1 MSNQRTRTISSIFM
15 SEALG
20 HLLAFCFA
28 AGFYEVYR
36 LFGGEAERI
45 PGAFMPFFALGAFF
59 VCCIL
64 EQIFSIFVSSRIA
77 ALFSLLP
84 PLVLILVMRGSD
96 GLKGASAAVILGVAL
111 RLLIGFLQQG
121 RKLLIFTVLIL
132 DAVTLYLYFCQ
143 GSFHGKDIIAKL
155 LCICLVILS
164 MWAVQA
170 LFEKGKELY
179 PIHLFLCLGIA
190 AGFFPMGDK
199 PIDWSPVVRAGEKI
213 ASGIETAAE
222 NLSYYFASP
231 LGDNYVAGYSS
242 FSSKGGK
249 VEGSEKVQ
257 LILEMKDRPY
267 HTFTDEETGETVSMR
282 KTLYLTGGRG
292 VDAPWFVGFLGYL
305 YEKGVDSETAAL
317 FSNLEEVD
325 IEYAY
330 LDTHDEIA
338 PASAFLL
345 TQWDEKVS
353 GGRSDSLHRKGY
365 RTKARYLDIDY
376 GSLYLAE
383 LLRSGGERTVPDYE
397 TACSYARELWDMDLS
412 EALSAAEYEAA
423 GKELSN
429 EAEDLDGEY
438 LDVTGAGKELSALT
452 ADITQGS
459 DTDYDKCRQI
469 ESYLRQYTYD
479 TNAVGG
485 YDSESDMGSSRGMS
499 DIAERFLFDTGKGY
513 CVHFTSSMVML
524 LRLSGIPARAAT
536 GYRYAFPFEKAEQ
549 YKVGS
554 NCAHTWPEAYI
565 EGAGWIPFEPT
576 SGYYTLTGNSWHRKK
591 TSEEAG
597 YKPRKPAAAAGRA
610 DDEILPEEEAS
621 FAESLLLALKVLW
634 PFAASAVLIVLLL
647 FAGTRAYKAMRYRL
661 STPSQQLLADV
672 EMIKR
677 SLSRLTGSGIDDRGI
692 LSDYISAAP
701 AEFQDDLEAVFA
713 AAYRVL
719 YSTGKESEPTGEEN
733 ELARNLGKSLEKAK
747 RPALRPF
754 VHVFENV

>member
-1 MSNQRTRTISSIFM
+1 M
-15 SEALG
+15 SEAVG

-28 AGFYEVYR
+28 AVFYEIYGI
-36 LFGGEAERI
+36 FGGEAERI
-45 PGAFMPFFALGAFF
+45 PGAFMPFFTLGAFF

-84 PLVLILVMRGSD
+84 PLVLILVMRGSSV
-96 GLKGASAAVILGVAL
+96 LKGAASAVILGVVL
-111 RLLIGFLQQG
+111 RLCIVFLEQR

-132 DAVTLYLYFCQ
+132 DAVTLYLYFYR
-143 GSFHGKDIIAKL
+143 GSFKGKDLSAKI
-155 LCICLVILS
+155 LCVFLVILS

-179 PIHLFLCLGIA
+179 PIQLFLCLGA
-190 AGFFPMGDK
+190 AAAFFPMGEK

-213 ASGIETAAE
+213 SSGIETAAE

-231 LGDNYVAGYSS
+231 LGEKYVAGYSS
-242 FSSKGGK
+242 FSLKGGK

-267 HTFTDEETGETVSMR
+267 HTFTDEETGETLSMR

-292 VDAPWFVGFLGYL
+292 VDEAWFVGFLGYL
-305 YEKGVDSETAAL
+305 YENGVDSEEVSL
-317 FSNLEEVD
+317 FSNIEEVD

-338 PASAFLL
+338 PSTAFLL
-345 TQWDEKVS
+345 TQWDEKVT
-353 GGRSDSLHRKGY
+353 GGRSVSLHRKGY
-365 RTKARYLDIDY
+365 RTKAMYLDIDY
-376 GSLYLAE
+376 GSPYLAD
-383 LLRSGGERTVPDYE
+383 LLRSGGGRSVPDYE
-397 TACSYARELWDMDLS
+397 TACSYAKDLWGIELTK
-412 EALSAAEYEAA
+412 ALSLEEYEAA
-423 GKELSN
+423 GKELSRA
-429 EAEDLDGEY
+429 EAEPDDNY
-438 LDVTGAGKELSALT
+438 LDVTGADEKLKAL
-452 ADITQGS
+452 AGEITGS
-459 DTDYDKCRQI
+459 SKTDYDKCRQI

-485 YDSESDMGSSRGMS
+485 YDPDSDMGSSRGMA
-499 DIAERFLFDTGKGY
+499 DIAGRFLFDTGRGY

-536 GYRYAFPFEKAEQ
+536 GYRYAFPFEKAEV

-576 SGYYTLTGNSWHRKK
+576 SGYYTLTGNSWHTGKDK
-591 TSEEAG
+591 AVSG
-597 YKPRKPAAAAGRA
+597 YHPPKPAASAGIA
-610 DDEILPEEEAS
+610 DEQILPEEEAT
-621 FAESLLLALKVLW
+621 FGESILLAVKVIW

-647 FAGTRAYKAMRYRL
+647 FVGTRAYKAVRYRL
-661 STPSQQLLADV
+661 STPAQQLLADV
-672 EMIKR
+672 EMIKK
-677 SLSRLTGSGIDDRGI
+677 SLSGMTPGGIGDRGI
-692 LSDYISAAP
+692 LSDYISFAP
-701 AEFQDDLEAVFA
+701 AEFQDDLKAVFA

-719 YSTGKESEPTGEEN
+719 YSMGKESEPTGEEN
-733 ELARNLGKSLEKAK
+733 ELARNLRKSLEKGRAAGDVSS
-747 RPALRPF
+747 ALRS
-754 VHVFENV
+754 

>member
-1 MSNQRTRTISSIFM
+1 M
-15 SEALG
+15 SEAVG

-28 AGFYEVYR
+28 AIFYEIYGI
-36 LFGGEAERI
+36 FGGEAERI

-84 PLVLILVMRGSD
+84 PLVLILVMRGSSV
-96 GLKGASAAVILGVAL
+96 LKGAASAVILGAAL

-132 DAVTLYLYFCQ
+132 DAVTLYLYFYQ

-179 PIHLFLCLGIA
+179 PIHLFLCLGAVA
-190 AGFFPMGDK
+190 AFFPMGEK

-257 LILEMKDRPY
+257 LILEMKAQPY
-267 HTFTDEETGETVSMR
+267 HTFTDEETGETLSMR

-292 VDAPWFVGFLGYL
+292 VDEAWFVGFLGYL
-305 YEKGVDSETAAL
+305 YENGVDSEEASL
-317 FSNLEEVD
+317 FSNIEEVD

-338 PASAFLL
+338 PSTAFLL

-376 GSLYLAE
+376 GSPYLAE
-383 LLRSGGERTVPDYE
+383 LLRSEGGRSVPDYE
-397 TACSYARELWDMDLS
+397 TACSYAKDLWGIELTG
-412 EALSAAEYEAA
+412 ALSLEEYEAA
-423 GKELSN
+423 RKELSGS
-429 EAEDLDGEY
+429 EAEPDNNY
-438 LDVTGAGKELSALT
+438 LDVTGADEKLRAL
-452 ADITQGS
+452 AEEITRGS
-459 DTDYDKCRQI
+459 DTDYDRCRQI

-479 TNAVGG
+479 TNAVGR
-485 YDSESDMGSSRGMS
+485 YDPDSDMGSSRGMA
-499 DIAERFLFDTGKGY
+499 DIAGRFLFDTGRGY

-536 GYRYAFPFEKAEQ
+536 GYRYTFPFEKAEQ

-576 SGYYTLTGNSWHRKK
+576 SGYYTLTGNSWHRKR
-591 TSEEAG
+591 SETENG
-597 YKPRKPAAAAGRA
+597 YKPPKPAAVSDNA
-610 DDEILPEEEAS
+610 DVQPLPEEDTF
-621 FAESLLLALKVLW
+621 FAESLLLALKVIW

-647 FAGTRAYKAMRYRL
+647 FAGTRAYKAVRYRL
-661 STPSQQLLADV
+661 STPSQQLLSDV

-692 LSDYISAAP
+692 LSDYVSFAP

-733 ELARNLGKSLEKAK
+733 ELARNLRKSLEKTK
-747 RPALRPF
+747 RPASRPF